1 MPSRRQADRAR
12 ASRRLLLRAERRIDA
27 AVLGAID
34 AWLTA
39 VRFHLFRELG
49 EPDPIRA
56 AAYPHGPHIVD
67 AAVQASYGEWRHH
80 LDRQV
85 IPSVSIEFSEAFQQA
100 RRRDP
105 LNSYRYQQQYLEEV
119 SDRLKIW
126 PEGAFEDIRPELMEA
141 LAEGESIDEIRD
153 RVGRVLNIDART
165 RAIRATI
172 HEVEQRL
179 DDPDLDP
186 NTRRV
191 LNARRRE
198 LWNEHDESLGE
209 WQWKAR
215 RIARTEAH
223 GAVSAGTLA
232 SALARQERDPDLR
245 LYKRWLATEDTRV
258 RTTHRVADGQ
268 VVPLTERFRVG
279 GFLLDHPADAITIA
293 PHEVIN
299 CRCAM
304 LIYDDDELQDELQ
317 GPDGSIG
324 EIRPGGIRMGP
335 DDPDDADRVIA
346 EVAEAEGL
354 SRPARLGQ
362 RGEDRGQPT
371 PAPPEPVE
379 LTDDREQLPPPDRP
393 TSDLSRLSDDQLL
406 DEMQRANDT
415 GNDALW
421 ETAEREWNRRHDPDF
436 DDSLGEPT
444 APDPAAVQA
453 WLDAEDAH
461 LVAVAEWLNAEREWQ
476 ADVSDWLLAEQQWL
490 DDPLPGMKRLST
502 IEPTDSAPLRRR
514 RELHR
519 ANDNVDR
526 ANPNFTAGTEWQ
538 VNCQRTVQAL
548 ELRDRGYDVEAAPN
562 REPAPGVLPAN
573 WSSQVLDSPPFPAT
587 MSDAER
593 RQLIRAMYPDKDG
606 FDDALRAQVQLDN
619 LADLWRER
627 DGSKRL
633 FQPTTKTQL
642 LTKLAAMQIGAR
654 GWISVRWKTGNAHI
668 FSWQVVA
675 NHKTGQPELRFV
687 DPQPGKTDVANYL
700 DLAKQG
706 GLTWIRVD
714 DLMPT
719 EQVRRMVQDS

>member
-1 MPSRRQADRAR
+1 MPSQRQADRAR

-49 EPDPIRA
+49 EPEPIRA
-56 AAYPHGPHIVD
+56 AAYPHGPHVVD

-100 RRRDP
+100 RQRDP

-179 DDPDLDP
+179 ADPDIDP

-198 LWNEHDESLGE
+198 LWNEHDDSLGE

-232 SALARQERDPDLR
+232 SALARQEFDPELR

-258 RTTHRVADGQ
+258 RATHRVADGQ

-324 EIRPGGIRMGP
+324 EIRPGGIRLGP

-346 EVAEAEGL
+346 EVAKEEGL

-371 PAPPEPVE
+371 PAPAEPVE
-379 LTDDREQLPPPDRP
+379 LTDEREKLPPPDRP
-393 TSDLSRLSDDQLL
+393 ARSLADLSDDQLL

-415 GNDALW
+415 NDGVLWEQTNDEWERRHSQAAEDPQPINNGADSSEPVTSPAYDSDDAPPPPPPEGPTLTPTPDDEPIGGPTPAERDAAAEVLDEEYADDVAELTWDERDIIEAWQRDDRTYEEFQKAARLESDDPDLMARAGDLDELVRQHRLRRPVQAYRGIRDARKVFGVDASDLAELVGQDVELRGFFGVSLDRAVALDEFTNPSLGGGAALIDVQIPAGIRALW
-421 ETAEREWNRRHDPDF
+421 V
-436 DDSLGEPT
+436 
-444 APDPAAVQA
+444 AAA
-453 WLDAEDAH
+453 GAA
-461 LVAVAEWLNAEREWQ
+461 
-476 ADVSDWLLAEQQWL
+476 
-490 DDPLPGMKRLST
+490 GM
-502 IEPTDSAPLRRR
+502 
-514 RELHR
+514 
-519 ANDNVDR
+519 
-526 ANPNFTAGTEWQ
+526 
-538 VNCQRTVQAL
+538 
-548 ELRDRGYDVEAAPN
+548 
-562 REPAPGVLPAN
+562 
-573 WSSQVLDSPPFPAT
+573 
-587 MSDAER
+587 R
-593 RQLIRAMYPDKDG
+593 RQL
-606 FDDALRAQVQLDN
+606 
-619 LADLWRER
+619 E
-627 DGSKRL
+627 
-633 FQPTTKTQL
+633 L
-642 LTKLAAMQIGAR
+642 LLPSPVV
-654 GWISVRWKTGNAHI
+654 ISV
-668 FSWQVVA
+668 
-675 NHKTGQPELRFV
+675 LDV
-687 DPQPGKTDVANYL
+687 DYAGTKPV
-700 DLAKQG
+700 
-706 GLTWIRVD
+706 IRVRVS
-714 DLMPT
+714 T
-719 EQVRRMVQDS
+719 V

>member
-1 MPSRRQADRAR
+1 MPSQRQADRAR

-100 RRRDP
+100 RQRDP

-179 DDPDLDP
+179 ADPDIDP

-198 LWNEHDESLGE
+198 LWNEHDDSLGE

-232 SALARQERDPDLR
+232 SALARQEFDPELR

-258 RTTHRVADGQ
+258 RATHRVADGQ

-324 EIRPGGIRMGP
+324 EIRPGGIRLGP

-346 EVAEAEGL
+346 EVAKEEGL

-371 PAPPEPVE
+371 PAPAEPVE
-379 LTDDREQLPPPDRP
+379 LTDEREKLPPPDRP
-393 TSDLSRLSDDQLL
+393 ARSLADLSDDQLL

-415 GNDALW
+415 NDGVLWEQTNDEWERRHSQAAEDPQPINNGADSSEPVTSPAYDSDDAPPPPPPPEGPTLTPTPDDEPIGGPTPAERDAAAEVLDEEYADDVAELTWDERDIIEAWQRDDRTYEEFQKAARLESDDPDLMARAGDLDELVRQHRLRRPVQAYRGIRDARKVFGVDASDLAELVGQDVELRGFFGVSLDRAVALDEFTNPSLGGGAALIDVQIPAGIRALW
-421 ETAEREWNRRHDPDF
+421 V
-436 DDSLGEPT
+436 
-444 APDPAAVQA
+444 AAA
-453 WLDAEDAH
+453 GAA
-461 LVAVAEWLNAEREWQ
+461 
-476 ADVSDWLLAEQQWL
+476 
-490 DDPLPGMKRLST
+490 GM
-502 IEPTDSAPLRRR
+502 
-514 RELHR
+514 
-519 ANDNVDR
+519 
-526 ANPNFTAGTEWQ
+526 
-538 VNCQRTVQAL
+538 
-548 ELRDRGYDVEAAPN
+548 
-562 REPAPGVLPAN
+562 
-573 WSSQVLDSPPFPAT
+573 
-587 MSDAER
+587 R
-593 RQLIRAMYPDKDG
+593 RQLELLLPSPVVIA
-606 FDDALRAQVQLDN
+606 VLDV
-619 LADLWRER
+619 DYS
-627 DGSKRL
+627 G
-633 FQPTTKTQL
+633 TKP
-642 LTKLAAMQIGAR
+642 
-654 GWISVRWKTGNAHI
+654 V
-668 FSWQVVA
+668 
-675 NHKTGQPELRFV
+675 
-687 DPQPGKTDVANYL
+687 
-700 DLAKQG
+700 
-706 GLTWIRVD
+706 IRVRVS
-714 DLMPT
+714 T
-719 EQVRRMVQDS
+719 V

>member
-1 MPSRRQADRAR
+1 MPSQRQADRAR

-100 RRRDP
+100 RQRDP

-179 DDPDLDP
+179 ADPDIDP

-198 LWNEHDESLGE
+198 LWNEHDDSLGE

-232 SALARQERDPDLR
+232 SALARQEFDPELR

-258 RTTHRVADGQ
+258 RATHRVADGQ

-324 EIRPGGIRMGP
+324 EIRPGGIRLGP

-346 EVAEAEGL
+346 EVAKEEGL

-371 PAPPEPVE
+371 PAPAEPVE
-379 LTDDREQLPPPDRP
+379 LTDEREKLPPPDRP
-393 TSDLSRLSDDQLL
+393 ARSLADLSDDQLL

-415 GNDALW
+415 NDGVLWEQTNDEWERRHSQAAEDPQPINNGADSSEPVTSPAYDSDDAPPPPPPPEGPTLTPTPDDEPIGGPTPAERDAAAEVLDEEYADDVAELTWDERDIIEAWQRDDRTYEEFQKAARLESDDPDLMARAGDLDELVRQHRLRRPVQAYRGIRDARKVFGVDASDLAELVGQDVELRGFFGVSLDRAVALDEFTNPSLGGGAALIDVQIPAGIRALW
-421 ETAEREWNRRHDPDF
+421 V
-436 DDSLGEPT
+436 
-444 APDPAAVQA
+444 AAA
-453 WLDAEDAH
+453 GAA
-461 LVAVAEWLNAEREWQ
+461 
-476 ADVSDWLLAEQQWL
+476 
-490 DDPLPGMKRLST
+490 GM
-502 IEPTDSAPLRRR
+502 
-514 RELHR
+514 
-519 ANDNVDR
+519 
-526 ANPNFTAGTEWQ
+526 
-538 VNCQRTVQAL
+538 
-548 ELRDRGYDVEAAPN
+548 
-562 REPAPGVLPAN
+562 
-573 WSSQVLDSPPFPAT
+573 
-587 MSDAER
+587 R
-593 RQLIRAMYPDKDG
+593 RQL
-606 FDDALRAQVQLDN
+606 
-619 LADLWRER
+619 E
-627 DGSKRL
+627 
-633 FQPTTKTQL
+633 L
-642 LTKLAAMQIGAR
+642 LLPSPVV
-654 GWISVRWKTGNAHI
+654 ISV
-668 FSWQVVA
+668 
-675 NHKTGQPELRFV
+675 LDV
-687 DPQPGKTDVANYL
+687 DYSGTKPV
-700 DLAKQG
+700 
-706 GLTWIRVD
+706 IRVRVS
-714 DLMPT
+714 T
-719 EQVRRMVQDS
+719 V

>member
-1 MPSRRQADRAR
+1 MPSQRQADRAH

-100 RRRDP
+100 RQRDP

-179 DDPDLDP
+179 ADPDIDP

-198 LWNEHDESLGE
+198 LWNEHDDSLGE

-232 SALARQERDPDLR
+232 SALARQERDPNLR

-258 RTTHRVADGQ
+258 RATHRVADGQ

-324 EIRPGGIRMGP
+324 EIRPGGIRLGP

-346 EVAEAEGL
+346 EVAKEEGL

-371 PAPPEPVE
+371 PAPAEPVE
-379 LTDDREQLPPPDRP
+379 LTDEREKLPPPDRP
-393 TSDLSRLSDDQLL
+393 ARSLADLSDDQLL

-415 GNDALW
+415 NDGVLWEQTNDEWERRHSQAAEDPQPINNGADSSEPVTSPAYDSDDAPPPPPPEGPTLTPTPDDEPIGGPTPAERDAAAEVLDEEYADDVAELTWDERDIIEAWQRDDRTYEEFQKAARLESDDPDLMARAGDLDELVRQHRLRRPVQAYRGIRDARKVFGVDASDLAELVGQDVELRGFFGVSLDRAVALDEFTNPSLGGGAALIDVQIPAGIRALW
-421 ETAEREWNRRHDPDF
+421 V
-436 DDSLGEPT
+436 
-444 APDPAAVQA
+444 AAA
-453 WLDAEDAH
+453 GAA
-461 LVAVAEWLNAEREWQ
+461 
-476 ADVSDWLLAEQQWL
+476 
-490 DDPLPGMKRLST
+490 GM
-502 IEPTDSAPLRRR
+502 
-514 RELHR
+514 
-519 ANDNVDR
+519 
-526 ANPNFTAGTEWQ
+526 
-538 VNCQRTVQAL
+538 
-548 ELRDRGYDVEAAPN
+548 
-562 REPAPGVLPAN
+562 
-573 WSSQVLDSPPFPAT
+573 
-587 MSDAER
+587 R
-593 RQLIRAMYPDKDG
+593 RQL
-606 FDDALRAQVQLDN
+606 
-619 LADLWRER
+619 E
-627 DGSKRL
+627 
-633 FQPTTKTQL
+633 L
-642 LTKLAAMQIGAR
+642 LLPSPVV
-654 GWISVRWKTGNAHI
+654 ISV
-668 FSWQVVA
+668 
-675 NHKTGQPELRFV
+675 LDV
-687 DPQPGKTDVANYL
+687 DYSGTKPV
-700 DLAKQG
+700 
-706 GLTWIRVD
+706 IRVRVS
-714 DLMPT
+714 T
-719 EQVRRMVQDS
+719 V

>member
-1 MPSRRQADRAR
+1 MPSQRQADRAR

-100 RRRDP
+100 RQRDP

-179 DDPDLDP
+179 ADPDIDP

-198 LWNEHDESLGE
+198 LWNEHDDSLGE

-232 SALARQERDPDLR
+232 SALARQEFDPELR

-258 RTTHRVADGQ
+258 RATHRVADGQ

-324 EIRPGGIRMGP
+324 EIRPGGIRLGP

-346 EVAEAEGL
+346 EVAKEEGL

-371 PAPPEPVE
+371 PAPAEPVE
-379 LTDDREQLPPPDRP
+379 LTDEREKLPPPDRP
-393 TSDLSRLSDDQLL
+393 ARSLADLSDDQLL

-415 GNDALW
+415 NDGVLWEQTNDEWERRHSQAAEDPQPINNGADSSEPVTSPAYDSDDAPPPPSPPEGPTLTPTPDDEPIGGPTPAERDAAVEVLDEEYADDVAELTWDERDIIEAWQRDDRTYEEFQKAARLESDDPDLMARAGDLDELVRQHRLRRPVQAYRGIRDARKVFGVDASDLAELVGQDVELRGFFGVSLDRAVALDEFTNPSLGGGAALIDVQIPAGIRALW
-421 ETAEREWNRRHDPDF
+421 V
-436 DDSLGEPT
+436 
-444 APDPAAVQA
+444 AAA
-453 WLDAEDAH
+453 GAA
-461 LVAVAEWLNAEREWQ
+461 
-476 ADVSDWLLAEQQWL
+476 
-490 DDPLPGMKRLST
+490 GM
-502 IEPTDSAPLRRR
+502 
-514 RELHR
+514 
-519 ANDNVDR
+519 
-526 ANPNFTAGTEWQ
+526 
-538 VNCQRTVQAL
+538 
-548 ELRDRGYDVEAAPN
+548 
-562 REPAPGVLPAN
+562 
-573 WSSQVLDSPPFPAT
+573 
-587 MSDAER
+587 R
-593 RQLIRAMYPDKDG
+593 RQL
-606 FDDALRAQVQLDN
+606 
-619 LADLWRER
+619 E
-627 DGSKRL
+627 
-633 FQPTTKTQL
+633 L
-642 LTKLAAMQIGAR
+642 LLPSPVV
-654 GWISVRWKTGNAHI
+654 ISV
-668 FSWQVVA
+668 
-675 NHKTGQPELRFV
+675 LDV
-687 DPQPGKTDVANYL
+687 DYSGTKPV
-700 DLAKQG
+700 
-706 GLTWIRVD
+706 IRVRVS
-714 DLMPT
+714 T
-719 EQVRRMVQDS
+719 V

>member
-1 MPSRRQADRAR
+1 MPSQRQADRAR

-49 EPDPIRA
+49 EPEPIRA

-100 RRRDP
+100 RQRDP

-179 DDPDLDP
+179 ADPDIDP

-198 LWNEHDESLGE
+198 LWNEHDDSLGE

-232 SALARQERDPDLR
+232 SALARQEFDPELR

-258 RTTHRVADGQ
+258 RATHRVADGQ

-279 GFLLDHPADAITIA
+279 GFLLDHPADATTIA

-324 EIRPGGIRMGP
+324 EIRPGGIRLGP

-346 EVAEAEGL
+346 EVAKEEGL

-371 PAPPEPVE
+371 PAPTEPVE
-379 LTDDREQLPPPDRP
+379 LTDEREKLPPPDRP
-393 TSDLSRLSDDQLL
+393 ARSLADLSDDQLL

-415 GNDALW
+415 NDGVLW
-421 ETAEREWNRRHDPDF
+421 EQTNDEWERRHSQAAEDPQPINNGADSSEPVTSPAYDSDDAPPPPPPPPPEGPTLTPTPDDEPIGGPTPAERDH
-436 DDSLGEPT
+436 
-444 APDPAAVQA
+444 AAEV
-453 WLDAEDAH
+453 LDAEYAAD
-461 LVAVAEWLNAEREWQ
+461 VAELTWTERDIVEAWQ
-476 ADVSDWLLAEQQWL
+476 RDDRTYDEFQKAARGES
-490 DDPLPGMKRLST
+490 DDPYLMEQAEELDELVRRHRLRQPVQAYRGVRDT
-502 IEPTDSAPLRRR
+502 RKVFGVDNTDLAGLVGEELSLAGFFGTSLDRQVSLEEFTRPPLGGGPVLMEVLIPAGVRALWVSLAGDDRMR
-514 RELHR
+514 YQRELLLPSFVR
-519 ANDNVDR
+519 VTVVDVDY
-526 ANPNFTAGTEWQ
+526 A
-538 VNCQRTVQAL
+538 
-548 ELRDRGYDVEAAPN
+548 D
-562 REPAPGVLPAN
+562 GVP
-573 WSSQVLDSPPFPAT
+573 V
-587 MSDAER
+587 
-593 RQLIRAMYPDKDG
+593 
-606 FDDALRAQVQLDN
+606 
-619 LADLWRER
+619 
-627 DGSKRL
+627 
-633 FQPTTKTQL
+633 
-642 LTKLAAMQIGAR
+642 
-654 GWISVRWKTGNAHI
+654 
-668 FSWQVVA
+668 
-675 NHKTGQPELRFV
+675 
-687 DPQPGKTDVANYL
+687 
-700 DLAKQG
+700 
-706 GLTWIRVD
+706 IRVRVAS
-714 DLMPT
+714 P
-719 EQVRRMVQDS
+719 

>member
-1 MPSRRQADRAR
+1 MPSQRQADRAR

-100 RRRDP
+100 RQRDP

-198 LWNEHDESLGE
+198 LWNEHDDSLGE

-258 RTTHRVADGQ
+258 RATHRVADGQ

-335 DDPDDADRVIA
+335 DDADDADRVIA
-346 EVAEAEGL
+346 EVAREEGL

-362 RGEDRGQPT
+362 RGEDRGQPV

-379 LTDDREQLPPPDRP
+379 LTDDREKLPPPDRP
-393 TSDLSRLSDDQLL
+393 AKDLADLSDDQLL

-415 GNDALW
+415 NDGVLW
-421 ETAEREWNRRHDPDF
+421 EQTNDEWERRH
-436 DDSLGEPT
+436 SR
-444 APDPAAVQA
+444 PAADAQPINSGTDSSEPVTSPA
-453 WLDAEDAH
+453 YDSDDAPPPPPPEGPTLTPTPDDEPIGGPTPADRDAAAEALDAEYADD
-461 LVAVAEWLNAEREWQ
+461 VAELTWDERDNIAAWQ
-476 ADVSDWLLAEQQWL
+476 RDDRTYNEYQRAARGES
-490 DDPLPGMKRLST
+490 DDPYLMEQAEELDELVRRHRLRQPVQAYRGVRDT
-502 IEPTDSAPLRRR
+502 RMVFGVDNTDLAGLVGEELSLAGFFGTSLDRQVSLEEFTRPPLGGGPALMEVLVPAGVRALWVSLAGDDRMR
-514 RELHR
+514 YQRELLLPSFVR
-519 ANDNVDR
+519 FTVVSVDH
-526 ANPNFTAGTEWQ
+526 A
-538 VNCQRTVQAL
+538 
-548 ELRDRGYDVEAAPN
+548 D
-562 REPAPGVLPAN
+562 GVP
-573 WSSQVLDSPPFPAT
+573 V
-587 MSDAER
+587 
-593 RQLIRAMYPDKDG
+593 IR
-606 FDDALRAQVQLDN
+606 
-619 LADLWRER
+619 
-627 DGSKRL
+627 
-633 FQPTTKTQL
+633 
-642 LTKLAAMQIGAR
+642 
-654 GWISVRWKTGNAHI
+654 
-668 FSWQVVA
+668 
-675 NHKTGQPELRFV
+675 
-687 DPQPGKTDVANYL
+687 
-700 DLAKQG
+700 
-706 GLTWIRVD
+706 IRVAT
-714 DLMPT
+714 P
-719 EQVRRMVQDS
+719 

>member
-1 MPSRRQADRAR
+1 MPSRRQADKAR

-27 AVLGAID
+27 AVLASID

-49 EPDPIRA
+49 TPGSVRA
-56 AAYPHGPHIVD
+56 AAFPHGPHIVD
-67 AAVQASYGEWRHH
+67 AAVQASYGQWRHH

-100 RRRDP
+100 RQRDP

-179 DDPDLDP
+179 EDPDLPP
-186 NTRRV
+186 NARRV

-198 LWNEHDESLGE
+198 LWNEHDDSLGE

-232 SALARQERDPDLR
+232 SALARQEFDPELR

-258 RTTHRVADGQ
+258 RATHRVADGQ

-317 GPDGSIG
+317 GPDGSMG
-324 EIRPGGIRMGP
+324 EIRPGGVRIGP
-335 DDPDDADRVIA
+335 DDPDEADRVIA

-362 RGEDRGQPT
+362 RGEDRGQST
-371 PAPPEPVE
+371 PAAPEPVE
-379 LTDDREQLPPPDRP
+379 LTDEREKLPPPDRP
-393 TSDLSRLSDDQLL
+393 ARDLADLSDDQLL

-415 GNDALW
+415 NDGVLW
-421 ETAEREWNRRHDPDF
+421 EQTNDEWERRHSQSVEDPQPINIEPDSSEPVTSPAYDST
-436 DDSLGEPT
+436 DDAGPPPPPEGRTLTLTPDDEPIGGPT
-444 APDPAAVQA
+444 PADSDAAAEV
-453 WLDAEDAH
+453 LDAEYSADDAA
-461 LVAVAEWLNAEREWQ
+461 LTPDERAIIEAWQ
-476 ADVSDWLLAEQQWL
+476 RDDRTYDEFQRAARGES
-490 DDPLPGMKRLST
+490 DDPHFMGQAEELDELVRRHRLAQPVQAYRGVRNTRKVFGVDNTELAGLVGQEVPLAGFFGTSIDRRVAIDEFTRPPLGGGPALIEVLIPAGMRALWVSLSGD
-502 IEPTDSAPLRRR
+502 PRMRYQ
-514 RELHR
+514 REL
-519 ANDNVDR
+519 
-526 ANPNFTAGTEWQ
+526 
-538 VNCQRTVQAL
+538 L
-548 ELRDRGYDVEAAPN
+548 
-562 REPAPGVLPAN
+562 LP
-573 WSSQVLDSPPFPAT
+573 SFVT
-587 MSDAER
+587 
-593 RQLIRAMYPDKDG
+593 
-606 FDDALRAQVQLDN
+606 
-619 LADLWRER
+619 
-627 DGSKRL
+627 
-633 FQPTTKTQL
+633 
-642 LTKLAAMQIGAR
+642 
-654 GWISVRWKTGNAHI
+654 ISVL
-668 FSWQVVA
+668 
-675 NHKTGQPELRFV
+675 EV
-687 DPQPGKTDVANYL
+687 DYTDGVPV
-700 DLAKQG
+700 
-706 GLTWIRVD
+706 IRVG
-714 DLMPT
+714 
-719 EQVRRMVQDS
+719 VASR